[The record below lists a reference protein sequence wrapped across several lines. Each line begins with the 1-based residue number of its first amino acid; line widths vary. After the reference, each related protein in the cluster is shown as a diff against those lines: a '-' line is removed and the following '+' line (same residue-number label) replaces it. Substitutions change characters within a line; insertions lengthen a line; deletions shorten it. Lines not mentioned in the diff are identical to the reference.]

1 MRASGIHKHR
11 RQAMPRPTSLNGPIH
26 HDSVL
31 FVVSHDGV
39 SELTLE
45 ALANAFR
52 GGTEPRE
59 ITVFLD
65 RTAADA
71 HHRRLVLLD
80 RGRRLLNDLDDDRL
94 EQVVDLL
101 DGTQVERIFELLDR
115 VM

>member
-1 MRASGIHKHR
+1 MRVLRTHNHR
-11 RQAMPRPTSLNGPIH
+11 RQAIPSPACPNGPIH
-26 HDSVL
+26 HDTAL

-39 SELTLE
+39 SEMTLE
-45 ALANAFR
+45 ALANSFR
-52 GGTEPRE
+52 GGTEANG

-65 RTAADA
+65 RAAADG
-71 HHRRLVLLD
+71 HHRRLMLLD

-101 DGTQVERIFELLDR
+101 DGKQVERVFELLDK